1 MHFNANE
8 LRSDLV
14 LKEVFFFFFCKMV
27 KDTQGQKGKNN
38 KGSREERARSIDLME
53 LSLLNVS

>member
-1 MHFNANE
+1 MKNE

-14 LKEVFFFFFCKMV
+14 LKEVFCKMV
-27 KDTQGQKGKNN
+27 KNTHPETETKGKNN
-38 KGSREERARSIDLME
+38 KGSRTAMRSIDLME